1 MIGQKL
7 ADRYEITSELG
18 RGGMG
23 VVYRAR
29 DPRLSRDV
37 AVKVITPAV
46 LSPDAEE
53 RFKSEAQIVAQM
65 DHPSIVPIFDFGHH
79 EESLFFVMP
88 IVEGTGLHQLI
99 RDESLVLGDVLDI
112 GISVAEALAYSHAR
126 EVVHRDIKPENIM
139 ILHEERGGS
148 RVRVMDFG
156 LARRAQVTALT
167 RTGVVVGTVSYAS
180 PEQVSG
186 KEIDGRSDIYSLGTV
201 LYHCVTSVIP
211 FTGEL
216 QSVLYRIVH
225 EIPQSPRDL
234 GAEIDEEL
242 EAIILSCLAK
252 DPGSRPQTVVG
263 LMESL
268 QAYRGRLRD
277 SDRMK
282 MVMVSRVAAVAR
294 PAPAPFVNRV
304 EELKELQRRL
314 NDAIG
319 GECQFVVVSGEAGT
333 GKSRLLDE
341 LEDLAHAREIRVL
354 HGRLVERDT
363 AFPYHGFCELI
374 QEFFRRRETS
384 SSPSAQPDLS
394 DLGADLVSLF
404 PMLGEIDA
412 VRSSA
417 SGGSHPRQVDE
428 PRPLDSRTQIFEV
441 LARTLTRLAG
451 GRPLVLLLEDL
462 HGAEAS
468 VEALQYIARRLGP
481 TPTLIVATYRSSE
494 IGRRQPLA
502 RMLEGFRGDR
512 RFASIT
518 LGPLS
523 PSAHRQYV
531 ATLVGGSQ
539 VGDHLVNELY
549 EASEGN
555 PFFAKELLR
564 SLLDSG
570 NIAQDDN
577 GFWVLSGERAISSD
591 ALPATIQQAVETRIG
606 RLPDELREILSIAA
620 VMGKTFEFR
629 DLEKFA
635 EGKGDVDEAVDVFVQ
650 EGLIEEDPRSRKG
663 DRLTFSS
670 GVVREVLY
678 GALSRRR
685 RRSLHRKYAQEI
697 ERRFGGRLERV
708 YPQLLH
714 HFSEGDVPEKSVE
727 YGLLHAQ
734 KSLKA
739 FGADETIRAA
749 RTALEFLDE
758 EWEGSRA
765 IEGEARMVLAAGYRM
780 SGDVNGALREIDAA
794 IRIFE
799 REEQTSARC
808 SALLFAAKVAWQAR
822 RTDEAHRW
830 VDQGMEAARNA
841 GMKGHLRQF
850 LSLAATLAS
859 LRGMHARAARYRVE
873 VERIGGG
880 EAEAPA
886 KVAVASG
893 GRLVVALANPIVAS
907 EPAEI
912 NLLEEAEVHAN
923 AYESLVATDEDGNLM
938 PSLAEKWE
946 SKDGGSAFHFK
957 LRLDAR
963 FHDGH
968 PLTAADVKDSFER
981 SARRVCS
988 ALPPGFAAILGVIDF
1003 AKSRT
1008 DDLPGV
1014 IVHSEDRLE
1023 IRLKEPLPI
1032 YPSLL
1037 SDPRMAVTRSSPD
1050 AAEGEPLLGTGPF
1063 RLRSRDRSTLVFER
1077 SADHWKGVEAKVDA
1091 VEFRHFSSA
1100 AGIAFGL
1107 RSGEVDLA
1115 RDLLPGD
1122 LEEFL
1127 RDPRYRGR
1135 VVEVPQKTTYFVL
1148 FNSHT
1153 SSSGRA
1159 EALRRALSGVVNTTD
1174 LVWRTLGRFAQP
1186 AAGFLPPGI
1195 LGHDPGRR
1203 SQVIGLE
1210 EARELLSS
1218 TGLAEPVRLKA
1229 AVHPLFQDRH
1239 ESMFQALIAVWG
1251 ELGVEISIENSD
1263 MESFLRAWTD
1273 NDDLDLLMGR
1283 WIADYNDP
1291 DNFTHTLFNSETGIW
1306 RNYFSSAE
1314 ADEILDKARAET
1326 SPSVREGL
1334 YRKFERLLL
1343 GAAYLIP
1350 LHHDVDYRVAG
1361 PKVRG
1366 MRLSGVPPHVN
1377 YSEVGKEEAPTAS
1390 SRIRRE
1396 ASGTILVPMAGQ
1408 VAGLDPALSQS
1419 VEQDEVLP
1427 SIYETLT
1434 RDVGEAQIVPW
1445 LAAEFRSEEGGRR
1458 YRFRLRDDVSFH
1470 DGRRLTARDV
1480 RYSFERLLQ
1489 HRQSR
1494 SRWRYSSIEGARA
1507 ILNGETSALS
1517 GFNIVSAG
1525 EFTIDLERPVS
1536 IVPGLMSFNA
1546 AAILPEGTAE
1556 CGSDWRHGSVGTG
1569 PFRVTRFEPGRLLEL
1584 ERNPQ
1589 YWREGFP
1596 RSRGLVFTFRVPPRR
1611 ILSGFRSGRF
1621 SLASDLYPEDVIA
1634 LRRESRYAAGY
1645 KETPCLSTYYV
1656 AFNIHRGPLA
1666 EHSLRRR
1673 ISRALNVPKLVR
1685 QTLGKVAIPAHG
1697 LIPPGLL
1704 GYEPPHRA
1712 GVAYEAPPTSSVDV
1726 ELSAA
1731 VHPVFTQEYAE
1742 FFAQFRNALA
1752 EVGVRIRPTEVGM
1765 AELLEGREQVTVDLA
1780 LVQWVADYPDAD
1792 TFVRILQ
1799 SSAGFIGPLCG
1810 SPEIDSLVERGR
1822 DETDSEARHA
1832 VYRRIEDIAARD
1844 VRLLPLFHEQVYRFA
1859 RPEIEGL
1866 TVACWSP
1873 TVSYESLKVRA
1884 Q

>member
-1 MIGQKL
+1 VIGHKL
-7 ADRYEITSELG
+7 ADRYEVTSELG

-53 RFKSEAQIVAQM
+53 RFKSEAQVVAQM

-88 IVEGTGLHQLI
+88 IVEGTSLQQLI
-99 RDESLVLGDVLDI
+99 RDESLVLGDVLDF

-126 EVVHRDIKPENIM
+126 GVVHRDIKPENIM

-156 LARRAQVTALT
+156 LARRTQVTALT
-167 RTGVVVGTVSYAS
+167 RTGVIVGTVSYAS
-180 PEQVSG
+180 PEQVG
-186 KEIDGRSDIYSLGTV
+186 GQDIDGRSDIYSLGTV
-201 LYHCVTSVIP
+201 LYHCVTSVVP

-225 EIPQSPRDL
+225 EIPQSPREL

-252 DPGSRPQTVVG
+252 DPRLRPQTVVG

-268 QAYRGRLRD
+268 QDFRDRLRD

-282 MVMVSRVAAVAR
+282 SVMVSRAAAVSR
-294 PAPAPFVNRV
+294 PATAPFVNRV
-304 EELKELQRRL
+304 EELKELQHRL

-319 GECQFVVVSGEAGT
+319 GECQFVVVSGEPGV

-341 LEDLAHAREIRVL
+341 LEGLARAREIRVL
-354 HGRLVERDT
+354 HGRFVERDT
-363 AFPYHGFCELI
+363 AFPHHGFCELI
-374 QEFFRRRETS
+374 QEYFRRKETS

-417 SGGSHPRQVDE
+417 SGGSHPRQADE
-428 PRPLDSRTQIFEV
+428 SSPLDSQTQIFEL

-468 VEALQYIARRLGP
+468 VEALQYIVRRLGP

-494 IGRRQPLA
+494 IGRRHPLA

-512 RFASIT
+512 RFASIA
-518 LGPLS
+518 LGPFS

-539 VGDHLVNELY
+539 VGDHLVDELY

-570 NIAQDDN
+570 NIAQDDS
-577 GFWVLSGERAISSD
+577 GSWVLSGERAISSD
-591 ALPATIQQAVETRIG
+591 TLPATIQQAVETRIG

-629 DLEKFA
+629 DLEKLA
-635 EGKGDVDEAVDVFVQ
+635 EGKGDMDEAVDALVQ
-650 EGLIEEDPRSRKG
+650 EGLIEEEPRSRKG

-678 GALSRRR
+678 GELSRRR
-685 RRSLHRKYAQEI
+685 RRSLHRKYAHEI
-697 ERRFGGRLERV
+697 EKRFGGRLDRV

-714 HFSEGDVPEKSVE
+714 HFSEGNVPEKTVE
-727 YGLLHAQ
+727 YGLLHAK
-734 KSLKA
+734 KSFRA
-739 FGADETIRAA
+739 FGAEETIRATK
-749 RTALEFLDE
+749 TALEFLDE
-758 EWEGSRA
+758 EWEGNRA
-765 IEGEARMVLAAGYRM
+765 IEGEARMMLAAGYRM

-799 REEQTSARC
+799 REEQTNARC

-822 RTDEAHRW
+822 RMDETRRW

-841 GMKGHLRQF
+841 GMKNHLRQF

-859 LRGMHARAARYRVE
+859 LRGMHTRAARYRVE
-873 VERIGGG
+873 VERIGAG
-880 EAEAPA
+880 EAEAAA
-886 KVAVASG
+886 KVAVAAG

-907 EPAEI
+907 EPAKI
-912 NLLEEAEVHAN
+912 NLLEEAEVHSN

-946 SKDGGSAFHFK
+946 SKDDGRAFHFK
-957 LRLDAR
+957 LRPNVR

-968 PLTAADVKDSFER
+968 ALTATDVKDSFER

-988 ALPPGFAAILGVIDF
+988 ALPPGFAAIHGVVDFAEKRADDLSGVIAHAD
-1003 AKSRT
+1003 
-1008 DDLPGV
+1008 
-1014 IVHSEDRLE
+1014 DRLE

-1037 SDPRMAVTRSSPD
+1037 SDPRMAVTRPSPD
-1050 AAEGEPLLGTGPF
+1050 AEEGEPLLGTGPF

-1100 AGIAFGL
+1100 AGIASGL
-1107 RSGEVDLA
+1107 RSGEIDLA

-1135 VVEVPQKTTYFVL
+1135 VVEVPQKNTYFVL

-1153 SSSGRA
+1153 SLPGRV

-1174 LVWRTLGRFAQP
+1174 LVWRTLGRFARP

-1203 SQVIGLE
+1203 SQVIDLE
-1210 EARELLSS
+1210 EARELLRSS
-1218 TGLAEPVRLKA
+1218 GLAEPVRLKA

-1239 ESMFQALIAVWG
+1239 ESLFQALVSVWG
-1251 ELGVEISIENSD
+1251 QLGVEISIEISE
-1263 MESFLRAWTD
+1263 MESFLRAWTH
-1273 NDDLDLLMGR
+1273 NDDLDMLMGR
-1283 WIADYNDP
+1283 WIADYDDP
-1291 DNFTHTLFNSETGIW
+1291 DNFTHALFNSETGIW

-1314 ADEILDKARAET
+1314 ADEILEKARAET
-1326 SPSVREGL
+1326 NPSAREGL

-1366 MRLSGVPPHVN
+1366 IRLSSVPPHVN
-1377 YSEVGKEEAPTAS
+1377 YSEVGKQEKPAAS
-1390 SRIRRE
+1390 PRIRHE
-1396 ASGTILVPMAGQ
+1396 ASGIILVPMTGQ
-1408 VAGLDPALSQS
+1408 VTGLDPALSHS
-1419 VEQDEVLP
+1419 AEQDEVLP

-1458 YRFRLRDDVSFH
+1458 YRIRLRDNVSFH

-1489 HRQSR
+1489 HRESR
-1494 SRWRYSSIEGARA
+1494 SRWRYSSIKGARA
-1507 ILNGETSALS
+1507 ILDGETSTLS
-1517 GFNIVSAG
+1517 GFNIVSAE

-1536 IVPGLMSFNA
+1536 VVPGMMSFSA

-1569 PFRVTRFEPGRLLEL
+1569 PFRVRRFEPGRLLEL
-1584 ERNPQ
+1584 ERNPH
-1589 YWREGFP
+1589 YWREGYP
-1596 RSRGLVFTFRVPPRR
+1596 RSRGLTFTFRVPPRE

-1621 SLASDLYPEDVIA
+1621 SLASDLYPEDVRA

-1645 KETPCLSTYYV
+1645 KETPCLSTYYL
-1656 AFNIHRGPLA
+1656 AFNTHRGPLA
-1666 EHSLRRR
+1666 ERSLRRR
-1673 ISRALNVPKLVR
+1673 IVRALNVPKLVR

-1731 VHPVFTQEYAE
+1731 IHPVFTQEYAE
-1742 FFAQFRNALA
+1742 FFDHFRDALG
-1752 EVGVRIRPTEVGM
+1752 EVGVRIRPTDVGM
-1765 AELLEGREQVTVDLA
+1765 AELLEGQEQVTVDLA
-1780 LVQWVADYPDAD
+1780 LVQWVADFPDAD
-1792 TFVRILQ
+1792 TFVQILQ

-1832 VYRRIEDIAARD
+1832 VYRRIEEITARD

-1873 TVSYESLKVRA
+1873 PVAYENLRVRGR
-1884 Q
+1884 